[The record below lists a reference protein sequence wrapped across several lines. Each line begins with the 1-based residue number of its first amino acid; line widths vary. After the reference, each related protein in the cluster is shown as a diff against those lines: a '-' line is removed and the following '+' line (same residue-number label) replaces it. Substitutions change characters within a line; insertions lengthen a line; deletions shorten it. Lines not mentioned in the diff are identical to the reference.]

1 MKGEKLTDE
10 ALDAAVIAYDE
21 ARCAMNLAW
30 HGASCPPM
38 SPANLA
44 SIRPMI
50 REAVLAAMRHA
61 PLPAGRA
68 ALAAKE
74 NTP

>member
-1 MKGEKLTDE
+1 MGSERLTEE

-21 ARCAMNLAW
+21 ARCAMNIAW

-38 SPANLA
+38 SPANRA

-50 REAVLAAMRHA
+50 REAVLAAMKA
-61 PLPAGRA
+61 TATRA
-68 ALAAKE
+68 ALA
-74 NTP
+74 NGDGG